1 MLKVIF
7 IDVDGTITEGN
18 ITAWRIIDMG
28 LGVSEEV
35 HKKVL
40 TDFTDG
46 VMSKEDAVLAIIDL
60 WRSSG
65 KATRKNIVNALKQN
79 LEVREGAYE
88 FVNNMMKK
96 GIKVVLL
103 TGTPD
108 INLKLIIKNMPNVE
122 FHTSTIF
129 KFDEK
134 DELIYFEYPAN
145 EGDVKVNYFNK
156 YIKENNIDAEEC
168 AMIGNGSND
177 LGVVQLAG
185 FSAAPR
191 IGSNEKMLESVKFIF
206 DNYKELERK
215 METLI

>member
-18 ITAWRIIDMG
+18 KTAWRIIDIG

-40 TDFTDG
+40 NDFTDG
-46 VMSKEDAVLAIIDL
+46 TMSKEDAVLAIIDL
-60 WRSSG
+60 WRASG
-65 KATRKNIVNALKQN
+65 KATRKNIINALEQN

-88 FVNNMMKK
+88 FINNMVNK
-96 GIKVVLL
+96 GVSVVLL

-108 INLKLIIKNMPNVE
+108 INLQLIIKNVPNVE

-134 DELIYFEYPAN
+134 DELIYFEYPSN
-145 EGDVKVNYFNK
+145 EGDVKVNYFNE
-156 YIKENNIDAEEC
+156 YIKANNIDAEEC

-191 IGSNEKMLESVKFIF
+191 IGSNEKILESVKFIF
-206 DNYKELERK
+206 DSYKELEGEIEK
-215 METLI
+215 LI